1 MFVFGVLSMLLSLDV
16 SSDVCLGDF
25 NKLLQLGIAIG
36 QRTLFMVVND
46 VAVDTNN

>member
-16 SSDVCLGDF
+16 SLDVCIGDF
-25 NKLLQLGIAIG
+25 NKLLQLGTAIG
-36 QRTLFMVVND
+36 QRTFMVVND